1 MHILLGGPI
10 KPVLPFARAVTPCLL
25 DEMVGLVPGV
35 LAHDQ
40 TLAVATAAA
49 GKVRRLLRVFL
60 ERHA

>member
-1 MHILLGGPI
+1 
-10 KPVLPFARAVTPCLL
+10 
-25 DEMVGLVPGV
+25 VPGV